1 MRIKPWIPA
10 CTITL
15 FALGSGSAGAQAG
28 PPFLTN
34 DPGTP
39 GNANWEINLASMQTI
54 ARGVGSYQVPQI
66 DLNFGVGDRIQLTY
80 EIPFIL
86 QTGTGQ
92 PLQSGWGNGYPGVKW
107 RFLDQ
112 GEDGWQMSTFPQ
124 VETAASLLARQ
135 KGIAVAGPRY
145 LLPLEVTRK
154 VGPLDIDF
162 EAGYYVAGRA
172 PGERILG
179 FVAGRSV
186 SERLELDAEI
196 YASYFIFNETVKIT
210 ANFST
215 TGVFQ
220 SGTLEVDG
228 SLNPW
233 KSPTLGSSPN
243 GYQNALVSPSCTWNC
258 ATWQNNSIPTTKL
271 FSATLTGASVDSKD
285 EALGFTTSGFSGW
298 ADQKTFTSGGVESL
312 WLYAICSNSPN
323 CGLGSKGL
331 SDTSKYF
338 TGNGSGFGWPTTNG
352 NSAWN
357 TFLAEITSHSKLVG
371 NTFYDIS
378 SIATVPLPGAALLL
392 LSGLGGLGGL
402 GGMIRRRRSENL
414 AGAATA

>member
-196 YASYFIFNETVKIT
+196 YDDRAQH
-210 ANFST
+210 T
-215 TGVFQ
+215 TPHAT
-220 SGTLEVDG
+220 TLD
-228 SLNPW
+228 
-233 KSPTLGSSPN
+233 
-243 GYQNALVSPSCTWNC
+243 
-258 ATWQNNSIPTTKL
+258 
-271 FSATLTGASVDSKD
+271 
-285 EALGFTTSGFSGW
+285 
-298 ADQKTFTSGGVESL
+298 
-312 WLYAICSNSPN
+312 
-323 CGLGSKGL
+323 
-331 SDTSKYF
+331 
-338 TGNGSGFGWPTTNG
+338 
-352 NSAWN
+352 
-357 TFLAEITSHSKLVG
+357 
-371 NTFYDIS
+371 
-378 SIATVPLPGAALLL
+378 
-392 LSGLGGLGGL
+392 LGGRYRLR
-402 GGMIRRRRSENL
+402 GGMIALFMAGRSINGPGDGQPEFIGYVGVQFLLSHYGRRF
-414 AGAATA
+414 AQ